1 METLMSNK
9 FILTATAFLLSTSM
23 GIADAPKVAVD
34 IAPVHSLVSKVM
46 TGVGNPDLIIPAEAS
61 PHAYQLKPS
70 NAESLENANLVFW
83 VGKDLTPWL
92 EKALSSLAS
101 NASVSTLLDV
111 NGIELLDF
119 REGALFEAHD
129 HGEHD
134 NHDDHEKDS
143 HKAHGEHEDHSFE
156 WAGVFELAK
165 GTYNWSFSKVDG
177 SYADPAMKMVILK
190 ASDIEAVEE
199 KAEALLESSSFETKK
214 HNEQLVAQEKS
225 FSLNFDSNKNMTVF
239 KIKIEQ
245 SGKYAFFT
253 EHMPFEFETDE
264 HFLKD
269 ASGTDIEPIA
279 QEPDSDHHYH
289 ASHDEHEGHDH
300 GAHDP
305 HAWLSPNI
313 AKVWLNVIAAK
324 LSEADPQNAERYFS
338 NAKTAIE
345 KLDNLIVEVKTILD
359 PIKDKKFVVF
369 QDAYQYFENDFDLSA
384 SGAISLGDASDPSP
398 ARLAEVRK
406 RVVNEGIECVLAE
419 PQYKKGLVKAVIEE
433 TNSNTTVIDPLGVKL
448 KPGPELYEQ
457 LIRNLATNLAGC
469 F

>member
-1 METLMSNK
+1 MSNK
-9 FILTATAFLLSTSM
+9 FVLIASAFVLITSM
-23 GIADAPKVAVD
+23 GIADAPKVSVD

-70 NAESLENANLVFW
+70 NAESLENANLIFW

-92 EKALSSLAS
+92 EKGLSSLAS
-101 NASVSTLLDV
+101 NASVTTLLDV

-129 HGEHD
+129 HSEHD
-134 NHDDHEKDS
+134 DHDDHEKGS
-143 HKAHGEHEDHSFE
+143 HKAHGEHEGHSFE

-165 GTYNWSFSKVDG
+165 GTYNWSFSKVDD
-177 SYADPAMKMVILK
+177 SYADLAMKMVILK

-225 FSLNFDSNKNMTVF
+225 FSLNFDSNKNKTVF
-239 KIKIEQ
+239 KIKIKQ
-245 SGKYAFFT
+245 SGKYTFFT

-269 ASGTDIEPIA
+269 ASGTDIEPIL
-279 QEPDSDHHYH
+279 QEPDGDHHDH
-289 ASHDEHEGHDH
+289 ASHDRHQDHDH

-324 LSEADPQNAERYFS
+324 MSEADPQNAKIYFS

-345 KLDNLIVEVKTILD
+345 NLDNLIVEVKTILD

-369 QDAYQYFENDFDLSA
+369 HDAYQYFENDFDISA

-398 ARLAEVRK
+398 ARLAKVRK

-457 LIRNLATNLAGC
+457 LIRNLATNLARC